1 MGITEKEAF
10 RLGFLARCAEEK
22 LAGAALDAR
31 LEKAASFIEKAAS
44 SPVKFSPVD
53 IGGSSLAAG
62 GKSLLDAAWGLLGLP
77 YAGAI
82 VAGGGLGYGT
92 AKMLEP
98 RVDEDEVK
106 AQELMNT
113 YKLYADKAKARKK
126 VRQYRIG
133 QSDL

>member
-1 MGITEKEAF
+1 MDITEKEAF

-22 LAGAALDAR
+22 LSGAALDAR
-31 LEKAASFIEKAAS
+31 LEKAAE

-53 IGGSSLAAG
+53 LGVPSLAAG
-62 GKSLLDAAWGLLGLP
+62 GKSLLDSAWGMLGLP
-77 YAGAI
+77 FGMSI
-82 VAGGGLGYGT
+82 LAGGGLGYGT

-126 VRQYRIG
+126 VRQYRTG
-133 QSDL
+133 RSEL